1 MVYCERRQQSCRK
14 EGKALNVTSKGR
26 YALRV
31 MLDLAERE
39 PGAYVPLREII
50 RRQEIPQKY
59 LEGIMAR
66 LVRAELADSLHGKGG
81 GYRLARA
88 PEDIRIGDV
97 LRLTEGSLAP
107 VQCLE
112 AGQSGCARSEE
123 CRTLPMWRK
132 FNDLTNAFFDSVTLA
147 DLINQ

>member
-1 MVYCERRQQSCRK
+1 MLIS
-14 EGKALNVTSKGR
+14 SKGR

-66 LVRAELADSLHGKGG
+66 LVRAGLTDSLHGKGG
-81 GYRLARA
+81 GYRLARSA
-88 PEDIRIGDV
+88 GTITLGDI
-97 LRLTEGSLAP
+97 LRAAEGELAP
-107 VQCLE
+107 TGCRDAGETACPRADICQARAVWQRLDRLVNDFADGITLE
-112 AGQSGCARSEE
+112 GLLQESDGGTE
-123 CRTLPMWRK
+123 TP
-132 FNDLTNAFFDSVTLA
+132 
-147 DLINQ
+147 